1 MIRPLIAFFCGLLFA
16 AGLGV
21 SQMTLPTRVIGFLDF
36 FGHWDPTLMFVM
48 GGAIGVFLPVWL
60 IMRGR
65 KPAFGAAAIPRKVS
79 HDVDAKLFAGAS
91 VFGIGWGL
99 AGMCPGPAIVVLG
112 RPQLDFVVFVA
123 AMLGGMA
130 LFALAGQRR
139 PAPA

>member
-1 MIRPLIAFFCGLLFA
+1 MIKPLVAFLCGLLFA
-16 AGLGV
+16 VGLGV

-36 FGHWDPTLMFVM
+36 FGNWDPTLMFVM
-48 GGAIGVFLPVWL
+48 GGAIAVFLPVWL

-65 KPAFGAAAIPRKVS
+65 KPAFASTAIPRKIS
-79 HDVDAKLFAGAS
+79 HDVDARLLSGAS

-112 RPQLDFVVFVA
+112 RPQVDFVVFVA

-130 LFALAGQRR
+130 IFALAGRR
-139 PAPA
+139 KAAPA

>member
-1 MIRPLIAFFCGLLFA
+1 MIKPLIAFLCGLLFA

-36 FGHWDPTLMFVM
+36 FGRWDPTLMFVM
-48 GGAIGVFLPVWL
+48 GGAIAVFLPVWL

-65 KPAFGAAAIPRKVS
+65 KPTFATAPIPRKVS
-79 HDVDAKLFAGAS
+79 HDMDARLFAGAS

-112 RPQLDFVVFVA
+112 RPQIDFVVFVA
-123 AMLGGMA
+123 AMLCGMA
-130 LFALAGQRR
+130 VFALAGRHK
-139 PAPA
+139 APA

>member
-1 MIRPLIAFFCGLLFA
+1 MIRPLIAFLCGLLFA

-36 FGHWDPTLMFVM
+36 FGNWDPTLMFVM
-48 GGAIGVFLPVWL
+48 GGAIAVFLPVWL
-60 IMRGR
+60 FMRGR
-65 KPAFGAAAIPRKVS
+65 KPAFANTAIPRKIS
-79 HDVDAKLFAGAS
+79 HDVDARLLSGAS

-112 RPQLDFVVFVA
+112 RPQVDFVVFVA

-130 LFALAGQRR
+130 IFALAGRR
-139 PAPA
+139 KAAPA